1 MGVFTISVSKRFDH
15 VLSMALL
22 PKDNDVDL
30 S

>member
-1 MGVFTISVSKRFDH
+1 MRVLTISMSKRFDH

-22 PKDNDVDL
+22 PQDNDVDL